1 MLLRYTNPQK
11 ANLDES
17 MILEILE
24 AGSSEFDPEYLI
36 R

>member
-1 MLLRYTNPQK
+1 MNRQLAT
-11 ANLDES
+11 NLDEN
-17 MILEILE
+17 MKLKMLE